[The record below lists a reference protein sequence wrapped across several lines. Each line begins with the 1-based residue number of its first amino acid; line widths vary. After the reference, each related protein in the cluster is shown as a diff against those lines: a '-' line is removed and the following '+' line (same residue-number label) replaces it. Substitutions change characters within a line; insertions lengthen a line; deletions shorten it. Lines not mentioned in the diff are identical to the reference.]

1 MSGAESFLDT
11 NVLLYLL
18 SEDEAKA
25 DRVEDLLT
33 RPNVISVQVL
43 NEFAAVATRKLAL
56 SLSEVREVLDTIRI
70 ACSVESLT
78 TATHETGIEIAER
91 LGLSIYDSMI
101 VASALQAGCRVLYT
115 EDLQHQ
121 QLIARKLRIVN
132 PFAGKQGTS

>member
-18 SEDEAKA
+18 SEDGAKA

-43 NEFAAVATRKLAL
+43 NEFASVATRKLGL
-56 SLSEVREVLDTIRI
+56 SIDEIREALDTIRI

-78 TATHETGIEIAER
+78 TATHDTGLDVVER
-91 LGLSIYDSMI
+91 LGLSIYDAMI
-101 VASALQAGCRVLYT
+101 VASALRAGCRTLYT
-115 EDLQHQ
+115 EDLQHH
-121 QLIARKLRIVN
+121 QLISKQLRVVN
-132 PFAGKQGTS
+132 PFAGA